1 MKKIIIMSNK
11 IIKNN
16 IMSKYKNNKIKL
28 MIT

>member
-1 MKKIIIMSNK
+1 MKKIIIMNNK